1 MIKKLLSVL
10 VLVFALSGSVLA
22 QQSMSDQQVLEYV
35 KTGMQQGKDQR
46 QIATELARRGVTQ
59 EQAKRVKKLYEQQ
72 NGSADK
78 DANATMQNRNRLREK
93 TKTQEDIYVTENFTF
108 DQRPAAGR
116 VVGKNLSDS
125 VSANRYYEGMGMGD
139 MEEMQKDKVY
149 GRDIF
154 ETRNLT
160 FEPSVNLAT
169 PPNYRLGPGDE
180 VIIDIWGTNQATIRD
195 NVSPDGSITIPDLG
209 LIYLNG
215 MTIAEANQ
223 YLRKELN
230 KIYAGLDNEQNPSSQ
245 IKVTLGNSRTIQV
258 NVMGEVFQPGTYA
271 LSSFSTVF
279 HALYRAGGVSDIGS
293 LRNIQV
299 VRGGQKIATVDV
311 YDFIMKGKI
320 NDDIR
325 LQEGD
330 VIIVPPYEA
339 LVSIEG
345 NVKRPMKYEMK
356 NNESVATLLKYA
368 GGFSGDAYTRSLRM
382 IRQNGKEY
390 QIYTID
396 DIDYSVFQVK
406 DGDALT
412 AEAILDRFENKL
424 EIKGAVYRPG
434 IYQFGGTLNTV
445 RQLVE
450 KAEGLMGDAFTGRA
464 VLHRERENLKKE
476 VIQVDIKGIM
486 DGTAPDVPLQR
497 NDVLYIPS
505 IHDLEDVGSIMVY
518 GEVAR
523 PGEFAFADNTT
534 LEDIIIQAG
543 GLMESASTVRVDVSR
558 RIKDS
563 KGTEAVSTIGQMYSF
578 SLKDGFVIDGEPGFV
593 LQPYDQVY
601 VRKSPAYQEQ
611 VNVQVTGEVLYEGD
625 YALTEK
631 SERLSDLI
639 KKAGGMTPFA
649 YIKGARLSRRIN
661 ADERKRMEMVLDMA
675 KTGKD
680 SIDVNRLDLG
690 DIYYVGIDL
699 EKAMLKPGS
708 SADIVLREGDVIE
721 IPEYNNTVRISGAVM
736 YPNTVSFEDGKTL
749 KYYIEQAGGYG
760 FRAKKS
766 KAYIVYMN
774 GQVKRAKKGSRELIQ
789 PGCEVI
795 VPVKEK
801 SNWSLQNTLS
811 IATTSA
817 SLATMIASIAN
828 ILK

>member
-1 MIKKLLSVL
+1 M

-46 QIATELARRGVTQ
+46 QIATELARKGVTQ
-59 EQAKRVKKLYEQQ
+59 EQAKRVKKLYEGQI
-72 NGSADK
+72 GSANK
-78 DANATMQNRNRLREK
+78 DVTTMQNRNRLRDK
-93 TKTQEDIYVTENFTF
+93 TENSYVSENFSF
-108 DQRPAAGR
+108 DQRPAAD
-116 VVGKNLSDS
+116 VIAAKSPLDS
-125 VSANRYYEGMGMGD
+125 AAFHYPEGA
-139 MEEMQKDKVY
+139 EEMRKNKVY
-149 GRDIF
+149 GREIF
-154 ETRNLT
+154 DTRNLT
-160 FEPSVNLAT
+160 FEPSMNLAT

-195 NVSPDGSITIPDLG
+195 KVSPDGYISINDIG
-209 LIYLNG
+209 LVYLNG
-215 MTIAEANQ
+215 MTVSEASDF
-223 YLRKELN
+223 LRRELN
-230 KIYAGLDNEQNPSSQ
+230 KIYAGIDSENPSSQ

-271 LSSFSTVF
+271 LSSFATVF

-293 LRNIQV
+293 LRDIQV
-299 VRGGQKIATVDV
+299 VRGGKKVATVDV
-311 YDFIMKGKI
+311 YDFIMKGKVA
-320 NDDIR
+320 DDIR

-356 NNESVATLLKYA
+356 GNESVSTLLKYA

-396 DIDYSVFQVK
+396 DIDYSVFQLK
-406 DGDALT
+406 DGDVIT

-434 IYQFGGTLNTV
+434 IYQFGGSLNTV

-450 KAEGLMGDAFTGRA
+450 KADGLMGDAFTGRA
-464 VLHRERENLKKE
+464 VLHRERENLTRE
-476 VIQVDIKGIM
+476 VIQVDINGIM
-486 DGTAPDVPLQR
+486 KGTAPDIPLQR

-505 IHDLEDVGSIMVY
+505 IHDLEDLGSIIVY

-523 PGEFAFADNTT
+523 PGEFPFADNTT

-543 GLMESASTVRVDVSR
+543 GLKESASTVRVDISR
-558 RIKDS
+558 RIKDN
-563 KGTEAVSTIGQMYSF
+563 KGTEAVSTIGEMYSF

-601 VRKSPAYQEQ
+601 VRRSPAYQEQ
-611 VNVQVTGEVLYEGD
+611 VNVSISGEVLYEGS

-639 KKAGGMTPFA
+639 KKAGGVTPFA

-661 ADERKRMEMVLDMA
+661 ADERKRMETVLDMA
-675 KTGKD
+675 KSGKD
-680 SIDVNRLDLG
+680 SIDVSRIDLG
-690 DIYYVGIDL
+690 DVYYVGIDL

-708 SADIVLREGDVIE
+708 SADIVLREGDTIE
-721 IPEYNNTVRISGAVM
+721 VPEYNNTVRISGAVM

-774 GQVKRAKKGSRELIQ
+774 GQVKKAKKSSHELIQ

-801 SNWSLQNTLS
+801 SSWSLQNTLS

>member
-108 DQRPAAGR
+108 DQRPAADR
-116 VVGKNLSDS
+116 VVGKNSSDS

-258 NVMGEVFQPGTYA
+258 NVMGEVFLPGTYA

-611 VNVQVTGEVLYEGD
+611 ENVQVTGEVLYEGD

-639 KKAGGMTPFA
+639 KKAGGVTPFA

-661 ADERKRMEMVLDMA
+661 DDERKRMETVLDMA

-690 DIYYVGIDL
+690 DIYYVGFDL

-766 KAYIVYMN
+766 KVYIVYMN

-817 SLATMIASIAN
+817 SLATMIASNAN

>member
-1 MIKKLLSVL
+1 MGLIKAAVGAAGGVLADQWKEYFYCEAMPADVL
-10 VLVFALSGSVLA
+10 VTKAHKKVSGRSSNKHGSENIISNGSVIAVNDGQCMLIVEQGKVVDVCA
-22 QQSMSDQQVLEYV
+22 EPGEYTYDMSTEPSLFCGDLGEGIKSVFQQIGKRFTFGGEAP
-35 KTGMQQGKDQR
+35 KDQR
-46 QIATELARRGVTQ
+46 VYFVNTKELVGNKYGTPNPVP
-59 EQAKRVKKLYEQQ
+59 
-72 NGSADK
+72 
-78 DANATMQNRNRLREK
+78 
-93 TKTQEDIYVTENFTF
+93 F
-108 DQRPAAGR
+108 R
-116 VVGKNLSDS
+116 VV
-125 VSANRYYEGMGMGD
+125 
-139 MEEMQKDKVY
+139 
-149 GRDIF
+149 
-154 ETRNLT
+154 
-160 FEPSVNLAT
+160 
-169 PPNYRLGPGDE
+169 
-180 VIIDIWGTNQATIRD
+180 D
-195 NVSPDGSITIPDLG
+195 N
-209 LIYLNG
+209 
-215 MTIAEANQ
+215 
-223 YLRKELN
+223 
-230 KIYAGLDNEQNPSSQ
+230 
-245 IKVTLGNSRTIQV
+245 NS
-258 NVMGEVFQPGTYA
+258 
-271 LSSFSTVF
+271 
-279 HALYRAGGVSDIGS
+279 
-293 LRNIQV
+293 
-299 VRGGQKIATVDV
+299 
-311 YDFIMKGKI
+311 
-320 NDDIR
+320 
-325 LQEGD
+325 
-330 VIIVPPYEA
+330 
-339 LVSIEG
+339 
-345 NVKRPMKYEMK
+345 
-356 NNESVATLLKYA
+356 
-368 GGFSGDAYTRSLRM
+368 
-382 IRQNGKEY
+382 
-390 QIYTID
+390 ID

-639 KKAGGMTPFA
+639 KKAGGVTPFA

-661 ADERKRMEMVLDMA
+661 ADERKRMETVLDMA

-766 KAYIVYMN
+766 KVYIVYMN

>member
-1 MIKKLLSVL
+1 
-10 VLVFALSGSVLA
+10 
-22 QQSMSDQQVLEYV
+22 
-35 KTGMQQGKDQR
+35 
-46 QIATELARRGVTQ
+46 
-59 EQAKRVKKLYEQQ
+59 
-72 NGSADK
+72 
-78 DANATMQNRNRLREK
+78 
-93 TKTQEDIYVTENFTF
+93 
-108 DQRPAAGR
+108 
-116 VVGKNLSDS
+116 
-125 VSANRYYEGMGMGD
+125 
-139 MEEMQKDKVY
+139 
-149 GRDIF
+149 
-154 ETRNLT
+154 
-160 FEPSVNLAT
+160 
-169 PPNYRLGPGDE
+169 
-180 VIIDIWGTNQATIRD
+180 
-195 NVSPDGSITIPDLG
+195 
-209 LIYLNG
+209 
-215 MTIAEANQ
+215 
-223 YLRKELN
+223 
-230 KIYAGLDNEQNPSSQ
+230 
-245 IKVTLGNSRTIQV
+245 
-258 NVMGEVFQPGTYA
+258 
-271 LSSFSTVF
+271 
-279 HALYRAGGVSDIGS
+279 
-293 LRNIQV
+293 
-299 VRGGQKIATVDV
+299 
-311 YDFIMKGKI
+311 
-320 NDDIR
+320 
-325 LQEGD
+325 
-330 VIIVPPYEA
+330 
-339 LVSIEG
+339 
-345 NVKRPMKYEMK
+345 
-356 NNESVATLLKYA
+356 
-368 GGFSGDAYTRSLRM
+368 
-382 IRQNGKEY
+382 
-390 QIYTID
+390 
-396 DIDYSVFQVK
+396 
-406 DGDALT
+406 
-412 AEAILDRFENKL
+412 
-424 EIKGAVYRPG
+424 
-434 IYQFGGTLNTV
+434 
-445 RQLVE
+445 
-450 KAEGLMGDAFTGRA
+450 
-464 VLHRERENLKKE
+464 
-476 VIQVDIKGIM
+476 
-486 DGTAPDVPLQR
+486 
-497 NDVLYIPS
+497 
-505 IHDLEDVGSIMVY
+505 MVY

-593 LQPYDQVY
+593 LQPYDRVY
-601 VRKSPAYQEQ
+601 VRKSPAYQKQ

-639 KKAGGMTPFA
+639 KKAGGVTPFA

-661 ADERKRMEMVLDMA
+661 ADERKRMETVLDMA

-736 YPNTVSFEDGKTL
+736 YSNTVSFEDGKTL

>member
-1 MIKKLLSVL
+1 M

-46 QIATELARRGVTQ
+46 QIATELARKGVTQ
-59 EQAKRVKKLYEQQ
+59 EQAKRVKKLYEEQI
-72 NGSADK
+72 GSADK
-78 DANATMQNRNRLREK
+78 DATTMQNRNRLRDK
-93 TKTQEDIYVTENFTF
+93 TENSYVSENFSF
-108 DQRPAAGR
+108 DQRPAAD
-116 VVGKNLSDS
+116 VIAAKSPLDS
-125 VSANRYYEGMGMGD
+125 AAFRYPEGGA
-139 MEEMQKDKVY
+139 EEMRKNKVY
-149 GRDIF
+149 GREIF
-154 ETRNLT
+154 ETKNLT
-160 FEPSVNLAT
+160 FEPSMNLAT

-195 NVSPDGSITIPDLG
+195 KVSPDGYISINDIG
-209 LIYLNG
+209 LVYLNG
-215 MTIAEANQ
+215 MTVSEASD

-230 KIYAGLDNEQNPSSQ
+230 KIYAGIDSEDPSSQ

-271 LSSFSTVF
+271 LSSFATVF

-293 LRNIQV
+293 LRDIQV
-299 VRGGQKIATVDV
+299 VRGGKKVVTVDV
-311 YDFIMKGKI
+311 YDFIMKGKVA
-320 NDDIR
+320 DDIR

-356 NNESVATLLKYA
+356 GNESVSTLLKYA

-396 DIDYSVFQVK
+396 DIDYSVFQLK
-406 DGDALT
+406 DGDVIT

-434 IYQFGGTLNTV
+434 IYQFGGSLNTV

-450 KAEGLMGDAFTGRA
+450 KADGLMGDAFTGRA
-464 VLHRERENLKKE
+464 VLHRERENLTRE
-476 VIQVDIKGIM
+476 VIQVDINGIM
-486 DGTAPDVPLQR
+486 KGTAPDIPLQR

-505 IHDLEDVGSIMVY
+505 IHDLEDLGSIIVY

-523 PGEFAFADNTT
+523 PGEFPFADNTT

-543 GLMESASTVRVDVSR
+543 GLKESASTVRVDISR

-563 KGTEAVSTIGQMYSF
+563 KGTEAVSTIGEMYSF

-601 VRKSPAYQEQ
+601 VRRSPAYQEQ
-611 VNVQVTGEVLYEGD
+611 VNVSISGEILYEGS

-639 KKAGGMTPFA
+639 KKAGGVTPFA

-661 ADERKRMEMVLDMA
+661 ADERKRMETVLDMA
-675 KTGKD
+675 KSGKD

-690 DIYYVGIDL
+690 DVYYVGIDL
-699 EKAMLKPGS
+699 EKAILKPGS

-721 IPEYNNTVRISGAVM
+721 VPEYNNTVRISGAVM

-774 GQVKRAKKGSRELIQ
+774 GQVKRAKRSSHELIQ